1 MRHLNCRS
9 LWLAVGILFLVAALC
24 PVGVC
29 QQVALAT
36 TSSTVALPAFTT
48 VPTTKVPLPPR
59 PEQHKFW
66 DRQNKILF
74 TTVTALDTADFFA
87 TRANLQNGAKE
98 LNPVTRIFAGSTA
111 GLAVNFAGQTA
122 GVMGMSYLF
131 HRTGHHKLERWV
143 SYINIGGSA
152 SAVSIDLGRR

>member
-1 MRHLNCRS
+1 MRHFNFKSFS
-9 LWLAVGILFLVAALC
+9 LAAGVFLLLVSLC
-24 PVGVC
+24 PSGVC
-29 QQVALAT
+29 QQVVLAT
-36 TSSTVALPAFTT
+36 ASTTPAMTPFTT
-48 VPTTKVPLPPR
+48 VPATKVPLPPP
-59 PEQHKFW
+59 PEHKFW
-66 DRQNKILF
+66 NRQNKILF

-98 LNPVTRIFAGSTA
+98 LNPITRVFAGSTA

-131 HRTGHHKLERWV
+131 HRTGHHKLERWI

-152 SAVSIDLGRR
+152 SAVSIDLSRR